1 MTRNWTAADMPSQQG
16 RRAIV
21 TGTAGIGYETALA
34 LSRAGA
40 EVVIAGRSATTGL
53 AAATRIQSLVPGAR
67 IAYERLDL
75 SDLDSVARFAS
86 AMESRDDHI
95 DLLVNNAVVMAPP
108 TRQTSV
114 NGFEMQLATNFLGH
128 YALTAQ
134 LLPLLQQGRR
144 GRVVTPSSVAARSAA
159 INFEDIN
166 AEAAYNPMTVYSQS
180 KLACLIFAFELQRRR
195 DAGHWSIDSIAA
207 HPGVSRTILIPAS
220 AGRFSLN
227 RIIRTAA
234 PFLFQPAA
242 QGALPVLFAAT
253 DPEAEPGGYYGPAR
267 LGETRGQPARA
278 RKPAAALDEDAA
290 AWIWKTAEQMTG
302 VRFVQVHES
311 GAGHRLTTSA

>member
-1 MTRNWTAADMPSQQG
+1 MTRIWTAADMLSQQG

-21 TGTAGIGYETALA
+21 TGTVGIGYETALA

-53 AAATRIQSLVPGAR
+53 TAATRIQSLVPGAR

-86 AMESRDDHI
+86 TMKRRYDHI
-95 DLLVNNAVVMAPP
+95 DLLVNNAAVMAPP

-144 GRVVTPSSVAARSAA
+144 GRVVTLSSVAARSAA

-166 AEAAYNPMTVYSQS
+166 AETAYSPMTVYGQS
-180 KLACLIFAFELQRRR
+180 KLACLMFAFELQQRS
-195 DAGHWSIDSIAA
+195 DAGQWGIDSMAA
-207 HPGVSRTILIPAS
+207 HPGVSRTNLIPAS

-242 QGALPVLFAAT
+242 QGALPILFAAT
-253 DPEAEPGGYYGPAR
+253 DPEAEPGGYYGPDR
-267 LGETRGQPARA
+267 MMETRGY
-278 RKPAAALDEDAA
+278 PAAAQIPVAAEDEDAA
-290 AWIWKTAEQMTG
+290 ARLWKTAEQMTG
-302 VRFVQVHES
+302 VSFGRA
-311 GAGHRLTTSA
+311 AGVMPGRLRAASA